1 MIPVRL
7 EMKNFLPYRSPDPI
21 YFDGVH
27 LACLTGH
34 NGAGKSSLLDAITWA
49 LWGKA
54 RARRDDELVH
64 IGQQE
69 MYVQLDFE
77 QENVVYRVLRRRKS
91 GKRGHGTLD
100 LFVMQP
106 DGDLRTIN
114 EPSMKGT
121 QQRINAILRLD
132 YETFTNSA
140 FLQQG
145 KADAFT
151 TKTPAER
158 KKILSDILGLE
169 LWAVY
174 EERAKEKLR
183 ELEQSIASLEGIL
196 RDIDEE
202 LAREQQYKDN
212 LKAAEAAQQAA
223 QQAADEAQARLDE
236 VQSVPAELKSVRAQ
250 VEGIKRRLS
259 EYQNDQKS
267 LAAQIAQHEQ
277 TIAQYQQLIDQSE
290 SIEQG
295 YQTLQDARAAD
306 SELGSKLRE
315 MSDIERRYNELQ
327 QQISAARSQLEQEK
341 RGFQT
346 IIQDVERILADDVA
360 EELVQ
365 VNVQITALE
374 AQEAQREERQAQL
387 AALREERSGLA
398 ATKKTL
404 TEEGK
409 DMNER
414 IATLEQAEGAACPL
428 CGQALTDEHR
438 EQVLADLIADRD
450 RKRETYRQATERIKE
465 IDGETKEHEH
475 AIQAIGE
482 ALADLPRLRS
492 RAGGLQQRVE
502 TASDARKRLAEAQA
516 ALETIEQT
524 LQEGNFAQ
532 ELRTQLAA
540 VEAERAAIGYD
551 PDAHEAAQSQLQ
563 QYQGYEK
570 SYTLLEVAREN
581 LPREQDAL
589 DGARK
594 RAERLQKTI
603 QEEEAAAAE
612 QESEIQRLTL
622 LEQEYERRQSELAQ
636 LRIEASEAN
645 RKLGEARQE
654 LISLERRR
662 ERKQQIT
669 EQRKQQRQE
678 HDIYAELRQAFG
690 KNGVPLM
697 LIESAIPELEQSSN
711 KLLAR
716 MTDGRMHLRFSTQR
730 AKASGSGTIETL
742 DIEIADELGTRAYEM
757 YSGGEAF
764 RINFAVRVAL
774 SKLLARRAGAQLRT
788 LFIDEGFGTQD
799 DDGRNKLVEAITA
812 IQQEFDLVLVITHID
827 ELRDAFPVHIVVQ
840 KTGSGSR
847 VQVR

>member
-21 YFDGVH
+21 YFEGVH

-34 NGAGKSSLLDAITWA
+34 NGAGKSSLLDAFTWA

-77 QENVVYRVLRRRKS
+77 QENVVYRVLRRRKA
-91 GKRGHGTLD
+91 GRRGHGTLD

-121 QQRINAILRLD
+121 QTRINEILRLD
-132 YETFTNSA
+132 YDTFTNSA

-158 KKILSDILGLE
+158 KKILSDILGLD
-169 LWAVY
+169 LWAEY

-183 ELEQSIASLEGIL
+183 EIEKSLASLEGVLGAIE
-196 RDIDEE
+196 EE
-202 LAREQQYKDN
+202 LAKEQQYKDN
-212 LKAAEAAQQAA
+212 LKAATDDQVVAQQAVI
-223 QQAADEAQARLDE
+223 EAQERLDE
-236 VQSVPAELKSVRAQ
+236 VKTVPIELKSVRERVA
-250 VEGIKRRLS
+250 GIERRLN
-259 EYQNDQKS
+259 EYQADQKNVETEIQQRQK
-267 LAAQIAQHEQ
+267 QIAE
-277 TIAQYQQLIDQSE
+277 YQELVNEGE
-290 SIEQG
+290 SIVQG
-295 YQTLQDARAAD
+295 YTSLQEARAAD

-315 MSDIERRYNELQ
+315 MSDIEKRYNELQ
-327 QQISAARSQLEQEK
+327 QQINAARSQLAQEK
-341 RGFQT
+341 RGYET
-346 IIQDVERILADDVA
+346 SIQEAERTLAADGG
-360 EELVQ
+360 EELAE
-365 VNVQITALE
+365 VNVQIKTLE
-374 AQEAQREERQAQL
+374 EREQQREDLQAGL
-387 AALREERSGLA
+387 SALKEERSGLA
-398 ATKKTL
+398 TTKKTL
-404 TEEGK
+404 TAEGK

-414 IATLEQAEGAACPL
+414 IATLEQTEGASCPL

-438 EQVLADLIADRD
+438 EQVLADLTEERD
-450 RKRETYRQATERIKE
+450 RKREIYREATERIKE
-465 IDGETKEHEH
+465 IDAETKAHEGS
-475 AIQAIGE
+475 IQSIGE
-482 ALADLPRLRS
+482 ELAELPRLRS
-492 RAGGLQQRVE
+492 RAGALQQRTE
-502 TASDARKRLAEAQA
+502 AASEARKRMDETQA
-516 ALETIEQT
+516 ALNSIEET
-524 LQEGNFAQ
+524 LQTENFAQ
-532 ELRTQLAA
+532 EVRAQLAT

-551 PDAHEAAQSQLQ
+551 PDAHKAAQSQLQ
-563 QYQGYEK
+563 QYSEYERRH
-570 SYTLLEVAREN
+570 TLLEVAQEN
-581 LPREQDAL
+581 LPREQSAL
-589 DGARK
+589 ESAQTRK
-594 RAERLQKTI
+594 ERLATAL
-603 QEEEAAAAE
+603 QEET
-612 QESEIQRLTL
+612 ESAGKLREEIQRLSL
-622 LEQEYERRQSELAQ
+622 LEKEYERREAELSEL
-636 LRIEASEAN
+636 RIQARDADG
-645 RKLGEARQE
+645 KVGEAKQQ
-654 LISLERRR
+654 LNSLQYQR
-662 ERKQQIT
+662 ERKQTILMQK
-669 EQRKQQRQE
+669 EQTLQQRE
-678 HDIYAELRQAFG
+678 IYEQLRQAFG

-697 LIESAIPELEQSSN
+697 LIESAIPELEQASN
-711 KLLAR
+711 ELLAR

-730 AKASGSGTIETL
+730 AKASGSGVIETL

-812 IQQEFDLVLVITHID
+812 IQQDFDMVLVITHID

-840 KTGSGSR
+840 KTSNGSR